1 LDSTIPGP
9 PYVGALLRMSWQPI
23 STRIVRELNAA
34 GFDIAP
40 AHMAVLQYP
49 PPDGVRPIEIATNAR
64 ISRQA
69 VNYLIAQI
77 EARGFLERRTVRG
90 KGRLV
95 FLTPAGHRLSDAA
108 QAISC
113 RIEAELQDAIGSE
126 RWVEFRATLVRV
138 GELVTS
144 DGVSGAAPLRS
155 G

>member
-1 LDSTIPGP
+1 M
-9 PYVGALLRMSWQPI
+9 LRIAWQPI

-34 GFDIAP
+34 GFDIAA
-40 AHMAVLQYP
+40 AHMAVLKYP
-49 PPDGVRPIEIATNAR
+49 PPDGVRPIEIAANAR
-64 ISRQA
+64 ISKQA

-77 EARGFLERRTVRG
+77 EAHGYIERRTVRG

-95 FLTPAGHRLSDAA
+95 FLTPTGHRLKDAA

-126 RWVEFRATLVRV
+126 GWADFRATLVRV
-138 GELVTS
+138 GELVAT
-144 DGVSGAAPLRS
+144 DGAREAAPRLRS